1 MNASVKWVMLVGM
14 PLGAVVGAVIADTFG
29 LRAALFAGAVGIIVA
44 PIPLL
49 LSGISSVV
57 RQPEHAEE

>member
-1 MNASVKWVMLVGM
+1 M
-14 PLGAVVGAVIADTFG
+14 PLGAVVGAVIADSFG
-29 LRAALFAGAVGIIVA
+29 LRAALFAGALGIIVA

-57 RQPEHAEE
+57 RQPEHADE